1 MKYKPALAAAAI
13 MAIGTAAISTSVPM
27 GSAAASEA
35 TPILI
40 AQYPNLRPQMDPN
53 SGATTAP
60 PMDYGNYGN
69 ANPAVNTNPGQDGLR
84 GFEPGQPGMPMQPMQ
99 RMQPMP
105 GQNMQ
110 YQDGVPPK
118 YKKQKHHHSAVG
130 EAVRAPGDATRAG
143 VGATDRA
150 AKTSVGLTDKAVK
163 TTVGVPMKGVK
174 EVFKALF

>member
-13 MAIGTAAISTSVPM
+13 MTLGTATISTVAPM
-27 GSAAASEA
+27 CSATASEA
-35 TPILI
+35 APVLI

-53 SGATTAP
+53 MGGSTAA
-60 PMDYGNYGN
+60 PMDYGNYGS
-69 ANPAVNTNPGQDGLR
+69 ANPAVNTNPGQEGLR
-84 GFEPGQPGMPMQPMQ
+84 GFEPGQPGMPMQP
-99 RMQPMP
+99 MQPMP

-118 YKKQKHHHSAVG
+118 YKKHHHSAVG

-143 VGATDRA
+143 VGATDKA
-150 AKTSVGLTDKAVK
+150 AKTGVGLTDKAVK

-174 EVFKALF
+174 EVFKALFRLHQP